1 MIEAMQQ
8 TDKYKLNKPGVDD
21 PITPVPLNENAD
33 KIEAALSDAAARITA
48 LEAHRIVVG
57 SYTGNE
63 ADRTIAL
70 GFTPIAVLVCNAS
83 GTSTLES
90 SLIVTGSSAQDQY
103 QNQIVIVG
111 NGFRVTGSYYP
122 DFNREGVTYN
132 YIAFA

>member
-1 MIEAMQQ
+1 MIEQMQQ

-63 ADRTIAL
+63 ADHTIVL

-111 NGFRVTGSYYP
+111 NGFRVSGSYYP